1 MAASAGPDKALKQLG
16 RYELLE
22 ILGRGGMA
30 EVYKARLPGAL
41 GFDKMVAV
49 KRILPEARTN
59 KEYVDMFVR
68 EARLCSRMMHPN
80 LIQVFEFAET
90 DGELFLAMELVEGS
104 DLRKVLT
111 AHKQLGKA
119 LPLEFATLLAIGV
132 LRGLDGAHRLTDE
145 KGRPLGVVHRDLSP
159 ANVLLSYEGA
169 IKVADFGVAHQGGK
183 GEDDGS
189 TIKGKLQYMAPEQL
203 LTGDVDGRVDVF
215 AAGCVLYE
223 MLSGAPVYPFGQTPE
238 IIQRVA
244 RGAYTPVEQL
254 VPGLEPDLASIVR
267 RALASNR
274 DERYPDCAAFANDV
288 TKLAQSGKVP
298 MASSE
303 DFGLYLQ
310 VLQPKQPFLINLS
323 FTPSAEDLSVPILTG
338 TVHVDEADDVAVDL
352 AVPEPAPLFGSLM
365 DHETSGPIESPPDT
379 SPITG
384 LARPSAPPPS
394 PDTSPLG
401 MNPAPSSR
409 PMTLPPVDE
418 APLELARPPR
428 GGVPQPSARPVSK
441 SVPAAQARPA
451 SKSASPA
458 RPSSGVSELD
468 KMLRAYLD
476 ENEPQKKAPAP
487 APQQPAQKQA
497 EPEKKKWLK
506 WLK

>member
-104 DLRKVLT
+104 DLRKVIT

-145 KGRPLGVVHRDLSP
+145 RGRSLGVVHRDLSP

-183 GEDDGS
+183 GEDDGN

-203 LTGDVDGRVDVF
+203 LTGEVDGRVDVF

-244 RGAYTPVEQL
+244 RGAYAPVEQL
-254 VPGLEPDLASIVR
+254 VPGIDPDLAAIVR
-267 RALASNR
+267 RSLAANR
-274 DERYPDCAAFANDV
+274 DERYPDCAAFANDI
-288 TKLAQSGKVP
+288 TRLAQTGKVP

-310 VLQPKQPFLINLS
+310 VLQPKQPFKVDLS

-338 TVHVDEADDVAVDL
+338 TVHVDDEDVDL
-352 AVPEPAPLFGSLM
+352 AIPEPAPLFGSLM
-365 DHETSGPIESPPDT
+365 DPEPSGPTPADTGPISGLMRPAATPPPPPPDT
-379 SPITG
+379 SPLAG
-384 LARPSAPPPS
+384 LVKPTP
-394 PDTSPLG
+394 
-401 MNPAPSSR
+401 NPAPSSR
-409 PMTLPPVDE
+409 PMTMPPIDE
-418 APLELARPPR
+418 APLELARAPR
-428 GGVPQPSARPVSK
+428 GGLP
-441 SVPAAQARPA
+441 QARPA
-451 SKSASPA
+451 SKSNPVQARPASKGVPPA
-458 RPSSGVSELD
+458 RPSSSVSELD

-476 ENEPQKKAPAP
+476 ENEPAKKPAAPA
-487 APQQPAQKQA
+487 QPAQKQA
-497 EPEKKKWLK
+497 EPEPEKKKWLK

>member
-1 MAASAGPDKALKQLG
+1 MVGATARGPGVWSGVSLQGRRRRLSMAASAGPDKALKQLG

-49 KRILPEARTN
+49 KRILPEARSN

-169 IKVADFGVAHQGGK
+169 IKVADFGVAHQGARA
-183 GEDDGS
+183 EDDGS

-254 VPGLEPDLASIVR
+254 VPGLEPDLAAIVR
-267 RALASNR
+267 RALAS
-274 DERYPDCAAFANDV
+274 
-288 TKLAQSGKVP
+288 
-298 MASSE
+298 
-303 DFGLYLQ
+303 
-310 VLQPKQPFLINLS
+310 
-323 FTPSAEDLSVPILTG
+323 
-338 TVHVDEADDVAVDL
+338 
-352 AVPEPAPLFGSLM
+352 
-365 DHETSGPIESPPDT
+365 
-379 SPITG
+379 
-384 LARPSAPPPS
+384 
-394 PDTSPLG
+394 
-401 MNPAPSSR
+401 
-409 PMTLPPVDE
+409 
-418 APLELARPPR
+418 
-428 GGVPQPSARPVSK
+428 
-441 SVPAAQARPA
+441 
-451 SKSASPA
+451 
-458 RPSSGVSELD
+458 
-468 KMLRAYLD
+468 
-476 ENEPQKKAPAP
+476 
-487 APQQPAQKQA
+487 
-497 EPEKKKWLK
+497 
-506 WLK
+506 